1 MRLRSSAVAAAAT
14 RSPSSKMS
22 GATGCALDTKKAS
35 MRCPFRLSSS
45 SVSVRSAASC
55 RMPERL

>member
-1 MRLRSSAVAAAAT
+1 MRRRSSGVAAAAA

-22 GATGCALDTKKAS
+22 GATRCALDTKKAS
-35 MRCPFRLSSS
+35 MRCPFRRSSS